1 MPYGV
6 LPKKAFGGLSS
17 WKTLRNY
24 SINAEMF
31 SEDLNRHLSLF
42 RDLLHIEVP
51 LSVFNAQKTCG
62 GIVYKEDLL
71 VAVIQ
76 EILSQD
82 SPSTLSSHKRLSCCL
97 LYRESPP
104 KAFYDHLNH
113 NKYKN
118 TISRCSTQ
126 GTFPRGLLL
135 TENAREISQNRISFE
150 HRLRKFLQVSHSY

>member
-51 LSVFNAQKTCG
+51 LSVLMRRRPVEELYTKKT
-62 GIVYKEDLL
+62 
-71 VAVIQ
+71 
-76 EILSQD
+76 
-82 SPSTLSSHKRLSCCL
+82 
-97 LYRESPP
+97 
-104 KAFYDHLNH
+104 FW
-113 NKYKN
+113 
-118 TISRCSTQ
+118 
-126 GTFPRGLLL
+126 
-135 TENAREISQNRISFE
+135 
-150 HRLRKFLQVSHSY
+150 